1 MNHKTDL
8 FLVESQNDLAM
19 SKTIFQNIYISFSRN
34 RNHYYS
40 NPRLSAQ
47 SRLPK
52 PPKMATLVVATTAD
66 PASINPAK
74 ALLAMPGW
82 LPGPT
87 LDGGIRSFKNGDSL
101 RLLEQDK
108 FIIEE
113 DDLDLR
119 WEAATGET
127 VAELFFLSR
136 HVAVSSRPALTIHPI
151 GIARVYRIVTPE
163 LVILL

>member
-1 MNHKTDL
+1 MRVHTAA
-8 FLVESQNDLAM
+8 V
-19 SKTIFQNIYISFSRN
+19 SRN
-34 RNHYYS
+34 FFKNLFHINLSRNLHS
-40 NPRLSAQ
+40 KPTLSVPARLRS
-47 SRLPK
+47 
-52 PPKMATLVVATTAD
+52 PPQMATLVVATTAD

-87 LDGGIRSFKNGDSL
+87 LDGGIRSFKNGDTL

-136 HVAVSSRPALTIHPI
+136 HAAATGRPALTIHPI
-151 GIARVYRIVTPE
+151 GTPTVFRITARAFYNSNGSLYLSIQSW
-163 LVILL
+163 